1 MSWQRGFRRWP
12 KAAEQKGDLGDFSSK
27 ATQSQSDGAL
37 FFKITKGRNDMP
49 AFEKKIPDAEDR
61 WLIVNYLRTLK

>member
-1 MSWQRGFRRWP
+1 
-12 KAAEQKGDLGDFSSK
+12 
-27 ATQSQSDGAL
+27 
-37 FFKITKGRNDMP
+37 MP